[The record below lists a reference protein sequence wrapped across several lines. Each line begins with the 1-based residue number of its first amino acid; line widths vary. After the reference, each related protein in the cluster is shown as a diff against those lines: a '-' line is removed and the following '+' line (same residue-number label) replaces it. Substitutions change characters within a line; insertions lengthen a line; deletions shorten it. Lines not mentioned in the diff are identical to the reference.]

1 MGRARQASPVPPAYD
16 VRVAGSDLPIV
27 APTLWSAAQ
36 YVGLAWYTLLKMS
49 LSTRLFNKYAYVAM
63 LFVLRYVIKDPTSTE
78 SKPFAAF
85 FRCWWMSFKNCRDE
99 GKGKEGRK
107 EEGEREKKRRR
118 EERRKGRGHTGLS

>member
-1 MGRARQASPVPPAYD
+1 VPIAAATGTLAFLGLSAAVRTRKSTNASRSSTAERHMGRARQASPVPPAYD

-78 SKPFAAF
+78 SKPSY
-85 FRCWWMSFKNCRDE
+85 RVGQRH
-99 GKGKEGRK
+99 RVP
-107 EEGEREKKRRR
+107 
-118 EERRKGRGHTGLS
+118 